1 MADIREYEVSDVQVA
16 MLPGVY
22 VVNGTN
28 YGRATATFRKTWDTL
43 ESDGKSFSGEE
54 IEQLTFTSSPQGWKI
69 IREEELKILRVSR
82 R

>member
-1 MADIREYEVSDVQVA
+1 MVDIRTYEVNDIRVA
-16 MLPGVY
+16 MVPGGNSL
-22 VVNGTN
+22 NGIN
-28 YGRATATFRKTWDTL
+28 YTRATATFRKTWDTL

-54 IEQLTFTSSPQGWKI
+54 IEQLTFTSSPQGWKV